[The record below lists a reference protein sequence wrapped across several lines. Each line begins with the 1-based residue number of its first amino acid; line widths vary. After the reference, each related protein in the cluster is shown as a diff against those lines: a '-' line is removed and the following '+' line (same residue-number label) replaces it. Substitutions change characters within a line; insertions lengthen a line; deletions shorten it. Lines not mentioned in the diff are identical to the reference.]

1 MKLKAAKKSFNKKT
15 DDMQVENDKEQ
26 LFGGAMQ
33 RQQEDQNLLGKQFYI
48 NEAKKK
54 LYNASDIT
62 LNIGQELDRNNG
74 VMTQTLKNV
83 N

>member
-26 LFGGAMQ
+26 LFGRAMQ
-33 RQQEDQNLLGKQFYI
+33 RKQEDQNLLGKQFYI

>member
-1 MKLKAAKKSFNKKT
+1 
-15 DDMQVENDKEQ
+15 MQMENDKEQ

>member
-1 MKLKAAKKSFNKKT
+1 MKDLKRDFNKKT
-15 DDMQVENDKEQ
+15 DDMRMKESKDD

-33 RQQEDQNLLGKQFYI
+33 RAQEDQNLLGKQFYI

-62 LNIGQELDRNNG
+62 LNIGQELDRNEG
-74 VMTQTLKNV
+74 VMTKTLKNV
-83 N
+83 S